1 MRWAARQMRFR
12 SEDRLGVTFH
22 DKVLNASEDQ
32 VIDTYLL
39 RVLKTLLD
47 ERSVTRAA
55 IKLNQSQPA
64 VSAALRQLRDAIGD
78 PLLVRGKSGM
88 VPTAYALELLEPAR
102 RALGEI
108 EKITIRRAT
117 FSPPDCVRRFRISC
131 PDYLSGSFMPDMVRI
146 FRREAPEA
154 SLEIVSPGPSFDVE
168 SAMETG
174 ALDLVVGNWPT
185 PPKQLRGAIL
195 LSDEVVCLVGDCHPL
210 AKRGGITVED
220 YEQAVHI
227 APSPHLAGQQ
237 GVIDVHLAKEKLRR
251 KLVIK
256 LPHFNLA
263 PYALV
268 NSDLIFTTTR
278 LFAEHFARLLP
289 LKVLHS
295 PIVFPSV
302 DYHHVWHE
310 RSHYPDEVRWLR
322 GILKKA
328 MKRQTG
334 VVRLLGTQPDN
345 KGR

>member
-1 MRWAARQMRFR
+1 MHQQ
-12 SEDRLGVTFH
+12 G
-22 DKVLNASEDQ
+22 Q

-55 IKLNQSQPA
+55 IQLNQSQPA
-64 VSAALRQLRDAIGD
+64 VSAALRRLRDAIGD
-78 PLLVRGKSGM
+78 PLFVRGKSGV
-88 VPTAYALELLEPAR
+88 VPTEYALELLEPAR

-108 EKITIRRAT
+108 EKITIQRAT
-117 FSPPDCVRRFRISC
+117 FSPSDCVRCFRIGC
-131 PDYLSGSFMPDMVRI
+131 PDYLSASFMPDMVRI
-146 FRREAPEA
+146 LRREAPAA
-154 SLEIVSPGPSFDVE
+154 SLELVSPGLSFDVE
-168 SAMETG
+168 SAIEKG
-174 ALDLVVGNWPT
+174 AMDLVVGTWPA
-185 PPKQLRGAIL
+185 PPKQLRRAIL

-220 YEQAVHI
+220 YEQAAHI
-227 APSPHLAGQQ
+227 AQSPYSAGPQS
-237 GVIDVHLAKEKLRR
+237 VIDVHLAKEKLRR

-302 DYHHVWHE
+302 DYHHFWHE

-328 MKRQTG
+328 MKRQT
-334 VVRLLGTQPDN
+334 VVRLLGRQPGN